1 MFEGVDITDGGLATL
16 AEHFKYQYSLE
27 SLKLNFDE

>member
-1 MFEGVDITDGGLATL
+1 MFEGVDIIDEGLTTL
-16 AEHFKYQYSLE
+16 AEHFKYQSSLK